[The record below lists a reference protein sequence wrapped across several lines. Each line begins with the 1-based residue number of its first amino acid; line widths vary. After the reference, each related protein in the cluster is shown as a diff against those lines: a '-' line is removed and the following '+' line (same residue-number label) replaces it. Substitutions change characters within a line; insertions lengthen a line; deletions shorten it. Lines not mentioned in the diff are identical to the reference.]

1 MTQPEAALLPTSAS
15 EPCPWTLPIGAPC
28 CSECSGWNS
37 ASPELQEVATAWA
50 STFLWAATGRRFN
63 ECTVSVRPCG
73 SEPCGDGSLNWLG
86 ASWFGGVWVPYIW
99 NGEWFNCS
107 CPGRCSCDP
116 RSQIRLLGPVQ
127 EIIEVTLGAE
137 VVDPSTYFVNDGH
150 WLVRAH
156 PEIWPTCTD
165 QNSLDGDDVLTVI
178 YVRGDGVPE
187 SLKYAAKKLACEYI
201 KACNND
207 SSCQLSAYVQSVS
220 RAGVDFTLVPYSELL
235 AMNLTGIALI
245 DMTIRSFNPN
255 GLQQRPRLYAPEFR
269 VPKQTTWP

>member
-1 MTQPEAALLPTSAS
+1 M
-15 EPCPWTLPIGAPC
+15 
-28 CSECSGWNS
+28 
-37 ASPELQEVATAWA
+37 
-50 STFLWAATGRRFN
+50 
-63 ECTVSVRPCG
+63 
-73 SEPCGDGSLNWLG
+73 
-86 ASWFGGVWVPYIW
+86 
-99 NGEWFNCS
+99 
-107 CPGRCSCDP
+107 
-116 RSQIRLLGPVQ
+116 
-127 EIIEVTLGAE
+127 
-137 VVDPSTYFVNDGH
+137 
-150 WLVRAH
+150 
-156 PEIWPTCTD
+156 
-165 QNSLDGDDVLTVI
+165 I